1 MAPTDL
7 PLWRTQQSVP
17 AKAPYLPVPYDVS
30 QPGGPLNKNRGIS
43 QFAMT
48 DSADKL
54 IPSFDHSVD
63 VKGLPLMAWVIVL
76 APSAV
81 EQ

>member
-7 PLWRTQQSVP
+7 PLWRAQQSGP
-17 AKAPYLPVPYDVS
+17 AKAPHLPVPYDVS
-30 QPGGPLNKNRGIS
+30 QPGGQLNKNRGIS

-54 IPSFDHSVD
+54 IPPFDHSVD